1 MALHI
6 GQYGVAPKTFTY
18 RTVLGRA
25 QDVKLRRPQDVIFQ
39 RPTDVGRRR
48 PQYVGSGNPLVLQR
62 GPYGDIHRKSFG
74 TLSGCPFDVIVL
86 SGHSFE
92 LLLVYL
98 LKSNS

>member
-6 GQYGVAPKTFTY
+6 GQDGVVPKTFTY
-18 RTVLGRA
+18 RTVLGR
-25 QDVKLRRPQDVIFQ
+25 PQDVIFQ
-39 RPTDVGRRR
+39 SPMDVGRRR
-48 PQYVGSGNPLVLQR
+48 PQYVGSGHPLMLQR
-62 GPYGDIHRKSFG
+62 GPYGDVHRKSFG
-74 TLSGCPFDVIVL
+74 TSSGCPYDVIVM